1 MLFSR
6 NSAKYILDEYIW
18 VIPQDYF
25 AEESNYLINH
35 WVFFFILSSC
45 EIFFPPHSFRFLFFF
60 FLSFHFRLHPQWHKL
75 TRALKDRVP
84 AVQACHL

>member
-6 NSAKYILDEYIW
+6 NVAKYILDEYIW

-35 WVFFFILSSC
+35 CGFFFPILSSC
-45 EIFFPPHSFRFLFFF
+45 EIFFPPHSFRFLFS
-60 FLSFHFRLHPQWHKL
+60 FLFTFISIPSGIS
-75 TRALKDRVP
+75 
-84 AVQACHL
+84 